1 MKDQRTPIDELQ
13 EQIRKNIALELH
25 DSVGQSLS
33 SIKFRIEALIRSG
46 SVISNS
52 TLDLGL
58 KDVIK
63 MIQTTADEV
72 RRISLELRPKMLD
85 DLGLQATIEW
95 LLNEFEKGHP
105 DVVVSR
111 DIEIDDKH
119 IDARLKLTIY
129 RILQECL
136 NNVAKHSHATEL
148 FVMLNHKQQAIE
160 LEVRDNGEG
169 FDKSNGNNTA
179 LSNGLGLHGIK
190 ERVELSGGAIEIRSA
205 KWSGTQ
211 IRVVW
216 VL

>member
-1 MKDQRTPIDELQ
+1 MKEQRTQIDELQ

-52 TLDLGL
+52 TLELGL

-95 LLNEFEKGHP
+95 LLNEFKKGHP
-105 DVVVSR
+105 DVEINR
-111 DIEIDDKH
+111 DIDIDDMY
-119 IDARLKLTIY
+119 IDARLKVTIY
-129 RILQECL
+129 RILQECM

-148 FVMLNHKQQAIE
+148 FVLLNQKQRTIE
-160 LEVRDNGEG
+160 LDVRDNGKG
-169 FDKSNGNNTA
+169 FDELDGNNAA
-179 LSNGLGLHGIK
+179 LYNGLGLRGIR
-190 ERVELSGGAIEIRSA
+190 ERVELSGGAVEIRSA
-205 KWSGTQ
+205 KWNGTQ

-216 VL
+216 VQ

>member
-1 MKDQRTPIDELQ
+1 MKEQRTQIDELQ

-46 SVISNS
+46 EVISNS
-52 TLDLGL
+52 TLESGL

-95 LLNEFEKGHP
+95 LLNELKKGHP
-105 DVVVSR
+105 DVAINGDI
-111 DIEIDDKH
+111 DIEDER
-119 IDARLKLTIY
+119 IDARLKVTIY

-148 FVMLNHKQQAIE
+148 FVLLIQKHHSIE
-160 LEVRDNGEG
+160 LIVRDNGQG
-169 FDKSNGNNTA
+169 FDELDGNNAA
-179 LSNGLGLHGIK
+179 LSNGLGLCGIR
-190 ERVELSGGAIEIRSA
+190 ERVELSGGAVEIRSA

-216 VL
+216 VQ